1 MLITLPEDSLD
12 FQNPFIITHLEKFFN
27 IKVRKKE
34 KTGDPLFKIQVCK
47 GVVASLSACKNALNS
62 SIHSLDAVGLSRVSR
77 FTVEPHDLKG
87 HAHFWPRPTSNDWSI
102 FWLSWICINTQ
113 QTFISSK
120 STTETLE
127 KMLNMF
133 RHIKTSEQRQWR
145 CYDVFIVN
153 FDHLSHLFLVFLLM
167 TLNWKMS
174 ATYTKISSYPI
185 HPFLR

>member
-87 HAHFWPRPTSNDWSI
+87 HAHF
-102 FWLSWICINTQ
+102 
-113 QTFISSK
+113 
-120 STTETLE
+120 
-127 KMLNMF
+127 
-133 RHIKTSEQRQWR
+133 
-145 CYDVFIVN
+145 
-153 FDHLSHLFLVFLLM
+153 
-167 TLNWKMS
+167 
-174 ATYTKISSYPI
+174 
-185 HPFLR
+185 